1 MASCRQCSAGNPD
14 QFAIEMHPQG
24 ISSRECDIPSSF
36 EIIAYEPVLYDDAV
50 GVVPVP
56 LPDPALL
63 A

>member
-1 MASCRQCSAGNPD
+1 
-14 QFAIEMHPQG
+14 MHPQG
-24 ISSRECDIPSSF
+24 ISSGGCDIPSSF

-56 LPDPALL
+56 LPGPALF